1 MLLAGRLAI
10 GLRAGLIAAGGI
22 VLLRAVVR
30 LAGGAMLLRA
40 RVGGLL
46 LCAGDITA
54 HGRGSDAELCLAAQA
69 SERERQPWSPRVAQV
84 DHGVVAHLD
93 PADLAAVD
101 KDAVEAALVLGDPF
115 TVNEPDYQV
124 DTRHQRVCD
133 AYIGVD
139 IAADMN
145 IVPGGELSLVTVEYH
160 RESGCFPT
168 SHRYRLYRFTAT
180 GQSSRAGAHRLQTRV
195 VRSCAASIGDRK
207 TLAPVRRVLE
217 FVGDR
222 DRIILGRD
230 ALPCRGVACDAV

>member
-1 MLLAGRLAI
+1 MLLAGRLAV

-30 LAGGAMLLRA
+30 LAGGAVLLRA

-46 LCAGDITA
+46 LCAGDITT
-54 HGRGSDAELCLAAQA
+54 HGRGSDAELCLAPQA
-69 SERERQPWSPRVAQV
+69 SKRERQPWAPGVAQV

-124 DTRHQRVCD
+124 DTRHQRVRD

-145 IVPGGELSLVTVEYH
+145 IVPGRELSLVTVEYH

-168 SHRYRLYRFTAT
+168 SHRYRLYRFTVS
-180 GQSSRAGAHRLQTRV
+180 GQSSRAGAHRL
-195 VRSCAASIGDRK
+195 
-207 TLAPVRRVLE
+207 
-217 FVGDR
+217 
-222 DRIILGRD
+222 
-230 ALPCRGVACDAV
+230 